1 MNENVTSTERNH
13 SLSNLGGA
21 ISELYKSAMLDSK
34 VQLVQIK
41 ELEFCVRL

>member
-21 ISELYKSAMLDSK
+21 ISELYKFAMLDSK
-34 VQLVQIK
+34 VQIK
-41 ELEFCVRL
+41 ELEFCVQL